1 MMQKTITLYK
11 AQGRIIVND
20 ADKDV
25 FLKSGY
31 KKTPPK
37 VKDDKSAKEPATAS
51 EPPKNVAVG
60 KTDKDVKAEKAEKP
74 EKEV

>member
-37 VKDDKSAKEPATAS
+37 AKDDKTAKEPAATA
-51 EPPKNVAVG
+51 EPPKNLAAG
-60 KTDKDVKAEKAEKP
+60 KADKDVKAEKAEKP
-74 EKEV
+74 EKEA

>member
-37 VKDDKSAKEPATAS
+37 AKDDKPAKEPAATVEAS
-51 EPPKNVAVG
+51 KNATTG
-60 KTDKDVKAEKAEKP
+60 KADKDVKAEKAEKP
-74 EKEV
+74 EKEA